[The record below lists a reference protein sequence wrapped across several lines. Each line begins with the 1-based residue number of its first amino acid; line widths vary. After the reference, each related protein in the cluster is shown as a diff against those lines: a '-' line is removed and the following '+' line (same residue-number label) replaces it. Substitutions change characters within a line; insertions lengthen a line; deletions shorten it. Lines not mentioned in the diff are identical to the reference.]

1 MSNANINIAAT
12 DRTPALE
19 ILFDQGQLL
28 VKGESYPEDVATF
41 YGPVIEAVRQ
51 LTEACAEISA
61 SFELIYVN
69 SSSMKALYRI
79 FEVLQ
84 LKKSQGGVIT
94 ITWKFEDDDDV
105 MQELGEDFQDR
116 FPELT
121 FQMTAL

>member
-1 MSNANINIAAT
+1 MSYSDIIIAAT
-12 DRTPALE
+12 DRTPNLQV
-19 ILFDQGQLL
+19 LFGSGQLI
-28 VKGESYPEDVATF
+28 VSGESYPEDVAAF

-51 LTEACAEISA
+51 LITVRSEITA

-84 LKKSQGGVIT
+84 LKKSEGGVIT
-94 ITWKFEDDDDV
+94 ILWKFEEDDDV

-116 FPELT
+116 FPELA
-121 FQMTAL
+121 FQLTPL

>member
-1 MSNANINIAAT
+1 MSNANITIAAT
-12 DRTPALE
+12 DRTPQLQV
-19 ILFDQGQLL
+19 LFDQGQLL

-41 YGPVIEAVRQ
+41 YGPVIEGVRQ
-51 LTEACAEISA
+51 LTAHCAEISA

-84 LKKSQGGVIT
+84 QKKIEGGVIT
-94 ITWKFEDDDDV
+94 IVWKFEEDDDV

-116 FPELT
+116 FADLT
-121 FQMTAL
+121 FQMTTL

>member
-1 MSNANINIAAT
+1 MIQFEIPGS
-12 DRTPALE
+12 DRTPHIQVRSEGGLISFE
-19 ILFDQGQLL
+19 
-28 VKGESYPEDVATF
+28 GESYPEDVATF
-41 YGPVIEAVRQ
+41 YGPVVNAITELMAVAQ
-51 LTEACAEISA
+51 EVNA
-61 SFELIYVN
+61 SFHLIYVN

-116 FPELT
+116 FPELM

>member
-1 MSNANINIAAT
+1 MIQFEIPGS
-12 DRTPALE
+12 DRTPHIQVRSEGGLISFE
-19 ILFDQGQLL
+19 
-28 VKGESYPEDVATF
+28 GESYPEDVATF
-41 YGPVIEAVRQ
+41 YGPVVNAITELMTVTEAVNATFQ
-51 LTEACAEISA
+51 
-61 SFELIYVN
+61 LIYVN

-116 FPELT
+116 FPELM

>member
-1 MSNANINIAAT
+1 MSYSDIIIAAT
-12 DRTPALE
+12 DRTPNLQV
-19 ILFDQGQLL
+19 LFGSGQLI
-28 VKGESYPEDVATF
+28 VSGESYPEDVAAF

-51 LTEACAEISA
+51 LITVHSEITA

-84 LKKSQGGVIT
+84 QKKTEGGVIH
-94 ITWKFEDDDDV
+94 IAWKFQDDDDV

-116 FPELT
+116 FPDLA
-121 FQMTAL
+121 FQMVTV

>member
-1 MSNANINIAAT
+1 MSYSDIIIAAT
-12 DRTPALE
+12 DRTPNLQV
-19 ILFDQGQLL
+19 LFGSGQLI
-28 VKGESYPEDVATF
+28 VSGESYPEDVAAF

-51 LTEACAEISA
+51 LITVRSEITA

-84 LKKSQGGVIT
+84 QKKTEGGVIN
-94 ITWKFEDDDDV
+94 IVWKFQDDDDV

-116 FPELT
+116 FPDLA
-121 FQMTAL
+121 FQMVTV

>member
-1 MSNANINIAAT
+1 MSYSDIIIAAT
-12 DRTPALE
+12 DRTPNLQV
-19 ILFDQGQLL
+19 LFGSGQLI
-28 VKGESYPEDVATF
+28 VSGESYPEDVAAF

-51 LTEACAEISA
+51 LITVRSEITA

-84 LKKSQGGVIT
+84 QKKTEGGVIN
-94 ITWKFEDDDDV
+94 IAWKFQDDDDV

-116 FPELT
+116 FPDLA
-121 FQMTAL
+121 FQMVTV

>member
-1 MSNANINIAAT
+1 MSYSDIIIAAT
-12 DRTPALE
+12 DRTPNLQV
-19 ILFDQGQLL
+19 LFGSGQLI
-28 VKGESYPEDVATF
+28 VSGESYPEDVAAF

-51 LTEACAEISA
+51 LITVRSEITA

-84 LKKSQGGVIT
+84 QKKTKGGVIN
-94 ITWKFEDDDDV
+94 IAWKFQDDDDV

-116 FPELT
+116 FPDLA
-121 FQMTAL
+121 FQMVTV

>member
-1 MSNANINIAAT
+1 MSHVNTIISAT
-12 DRTPALE
+12 DRTPQLE
-19 ILFDQGQLL
+19 VLFDQGLLL
-28 VKGESYPEDVATF
+28 VKGESYPEDVASF

-51 LTEACAEISA
+51 LTESCAEIRA

-84 LKKSQGGVIT
+84 LKKNEGGVIT
-94 ITWKFEDDDDV
+94 ILWKFEEDDDV

-116 FPELT
+116 FPELA
-121 FQMTAL
+121 FQLTPL

>member
-1 MSNANINIAAT
+1 MSYSDIIIAAT
-12 DRTPALE
+12 DRTPNLQV
-19 ILFDQGQLL
+19 LFGSGQLI
-28 VKGESYPEDVATF
+28 VSGESYPEDVAAF

-51 LTEACAEISA
+51 LITVRSVITA

-84 LKKSQGGVIT
+84 QKKTEGGVIN
-94 ITWKFEDDDDV
+94 IAWKFQDDDDV

-116 FPELT
+116 FPDLA
-121 FQMTAL
+121 FQMVTV

>member
-1 MSNANINIAAT
+1 MSNANIIIAAT
-12 DRTPALE
+12 DRTPQLQV
-19 ILFDQGQLL
+19 LFDQGELR

-51 LTEACAEISA
+51 LTASCAEISA

-84 LKKSQGGVIT
+84 QKKTEGGVIT
-94 ITWKFEDDDDV
+94 IAWKFEEDDDV

-116 FPELT
+116 FPELK
-121 FQMTAL
+121 FQMTTL

>member
-1 MSNANINIAAT
+1 MSNVNITIAAT
-12 DRTPALE
+12 DRTPQLE
-19 ILFDQGQLL
+19 VLFDQGQLL
-28 VKGESYPEDVATF
+28 IKGESYPEDVASF

-51 LTEACAEISA
+51 LTASCAEISA

-84 LKKSQGGVIT
+84 LKKSEGGVIT
-94 ITWKFEDDDDV
+94 ILWKFEEDDDV

-116 FPELT
+116 FPELA
-121 FQMTAL
+121 FQLTPL